1 MPLHRLRPLR
11 FQVQGLSRYTFN
23 HIEEA
28 RKFGEKYKLDNAQ
41 STVKATVFRYPTL
54 HGNDSK
60 DYIRLSEELSINSL
74 LTQQSGRD
82 QNLRLRFQVIAIGD
96 HLTIGD
102 ESDILLDTID
112 MEPLKPPRKLINPLR
127 LAAHIRIYEGHE
139 YDLQE
144 ASTAVYAAEGL
155 YEPNDGKMYMV
166 GCRAVNASWSV
177 LRDNKKSLNGSL
189 DCSLTLYLE
198 FPSKI
203 GAWISSARVKV
214 WIRSTRTVADPF
226 HFNPIYYETFPIMYM
241 EQPDEVFSRRNVEG
255 ALNAAAFSG
264 MILGLVVQLFHMS
277 HNQDSASFISLTMLG
292 LQGIGYMIPLFTG
305 MCASIQQLPGVFS

>member
-1 MPLHRLRPLR
+1 LG
-11 FQVQGLSRYTFN
+11 F
-23 HIEEA
+23 
-28 RKFGEKYKLDNAQ
+28 
-41 STVKATVFRYPTL
+41 
-54 HGNDSK
+54 
-60 DYIRLSEELSINSL
+60 
-74 LTQQSGRD
+74 
-82 QNLRLRFQVIAIGD
+82 RFQVIAIGN
-96 HLTIGD
+96 HVTFGD
-102 ESDILLDTID
+102 ESDRLLDTID

-127 LAAHIRIYEGHE
+127 LAAHIRIYEGHHE

-203 GAWISSARVKV
+203 GAWISSATVKV

-226 HFNPIYYETFPIMYM
+226 HFNPIYYETFPIMYI

-255 ALNAAAFSG
+255 ALSAAAFSV
-264 MILGLVVQLFHMS
+264 MIFGVVVQLFHMS

-292 LQGIGYMIPLFTG
+292 LQGIGYMIALFTG
-305 MCASIQQLPGVFS
+305 MCPSIQQLPGVFS